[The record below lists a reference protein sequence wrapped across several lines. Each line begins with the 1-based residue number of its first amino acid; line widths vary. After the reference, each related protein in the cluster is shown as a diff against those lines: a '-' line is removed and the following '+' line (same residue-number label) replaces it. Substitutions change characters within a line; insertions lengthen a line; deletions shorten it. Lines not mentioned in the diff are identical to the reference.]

1 MAAQWGNNSLAPGA
15 SQGWFFARPYTPGF
29 LPVLQVVPLS
39 PSDEDALWSLDGD
52 GFAAF
57 NQLGVSNTSSQL
69 SDDLSTV
76 LWYMVVENRS
86 SSTVEYAFLETD
98 QSGPGNATPPSP
110 LGGSSNYY
118 FYAGTAGNGSPI
130 PIEGIVVTI
139 EVTED
144 LVGTPPFSLQL
155 NAWSPSG
162 DLDNW
167 QQYGIS
173 MAPGS
178 NQLNSFAE
186 NWPASGNNL
195 FNIEPNGFITLP
207 NETTIPKGY
216 KIVIE
221 LTYMNDNTGN
231 VNGSVVTVFDESGT
245 TLGSQTITLI
255 GQALAAGGTITEA
268 DLAPIA
274 SFQLVLVGWANYTD
288 TSFSAGAGTIIYQ
301 SSTLMAAEASN
312 PSTGENA
319 NSIYGVLPAT
329 TGTFFAQPFGVDS
342 SKAPAVA
349 DRRLHGRPSRF
360 APGGLA

>member
-1 MAAQWGNNSLAPGA
+1 MATQWGNNSLAPGS

-29 LPVLQVVPLS
+29 LPILQVVPLS
-39 PSDEDALWSLDGD
+39 PSDEDALWTVAGD
-52 GFAAF
+52 GWASF
-57 NQLGVSNTSSQL
+57 NQLGASTIWSQL

-76 LWYMVVENRS
+76 SSFMVVQNQS
-86 SSTVEYAFLETD
+86 GNTIEYAFLEAD
-98 QSGPGNATPPSP
+98 QPGPGIATPPSP
-110 LGGSSNYY
+110 LAGSSNYY
-118 FYAGTAGNGSPI
+118 FSAGTDGKGNPI
-130 PIEGIVVTI
+130 PIEGIVVTM

-144 LVGTPPFSLQL
+144 LIGTPPFSLQL

-186 NWPASGNNL
+186 NWPASGANL
-195 FNIEPNGFITLP
+195 FNIEPDGFITLP

-216 KIVIE
+216 KIVIQ

-231 VNGSVVTVFDESGT
+231 VNGSVVTVFDESGAA
-245 TLGSQTITLI
+245 LGSQPITLI
-255 GQALAAGGTITEA
+255 GQALAAGGTIAEA

-301 SSTLMAAEASN
+301 SSTPMAAVASS
-312 PSTGENA
+312 PSTGENG
-319 NSIYGVLPAT
+319 NSIYGVLPST
-329 TGTFFAQPFGVDS
+329 TETFFAQPFGVDS
-342 SKAPAVA
+342 GRAPAVL

-360 APGGLA
+360 APDGRA